1 MNISKAEQRV
11 LHLLAQGGAIRH
23 ERNEDG
29 KLTKVTC
36 ITRDG
41 HGFPGLTLALFRKL
55 KRRGFISSRNGRPY
69 RITRHGLACVRARPD
84 NR

>member
-23 ERNEDG
+23 ERDDDG

-84 NR
+84 NW

>member
-23 ERNEDG
+23 ERDEDG
-29 KLTKVTC
+29 RIAKVTC
-36 ITRDG
+36 VTREG
-41 HGFPGLTLALFRKL
+41 QNYAGLTLALFRKL
-55 KRRGFISSRNGRPY
+55 KRRRFIRSQNGKPY
-69 RITRHGLACVRARPD
+69 RITRHGLESVRAQLD